1 MSPNKGSK
9 YYFPM
14 YLTFYLQERGI
25 NVSYLV
31 KNDDIKEHFF
41 KKAVDVVDRYRKNKT
56 AYSIIPSL
64 KELSLEE
71 QQALDDHLYPKN
83 KEQERVVKLF
93 SVIFD
98 WFENFDFTKNWLK
111 SIRNSKNF
119 ESESLIGDYHI
130 NTTSRKTPI
139 L

>member
-31 KNDDIKEHFF
+31 KNDDIKEHFL

-56 AYSIIPSL
+56 SYSIIPSL

-111 SIRNSKNF
+111 SIRNSKKF
-119 ESESLIGDYHI
+119 
-130 NTTSRKTPI
+130 
-139 L
+139 